1 MAGKKR
7 ISSKRMD
14 AEMSMESDPDSYD
27 MTLKYKPMD
36 LSTVNEILTKY
47 KNDPVL
53 DYIKDLY
60 NLIDYQSKTIWQQ
73 RKEIIAIKHKEA
85 WKRYDKPEQDYDPS
99 TRKFVDKSR

>member
-1 MAGKKR
+1 MANKER

-14 AEMSMESDPDSYD
+14 AEMSTESDPDSYD

-60 NLIDYQSKTIWQQ
+60 NLIDYQSKVIWQQ

-99 TRKFVDKSR
+99 TRKFIDKPR

>member
-1 MAGKKR
+1 M
-7 ISSKRMD
+7 SKEYD
-14 AEMSMESDPDSYD
+14 PDYNPDSYD

-60 NLIDYQSKTIWQQ
+60 NLIDYQSKVIWQQ
-73 RKEIIAIKHKEA
+73 RKEIIAVKHKLA
-85 WKRYDKPEQDYDPS
+85 WQRYDKN
-99 TRKFVDKSR
+99 

>member
-1 MAGKKR
+1 MASKER
-7 ISSKRMD
+7 ISSKRVD
-14 AEMSMESDPDSYD
+14 AEMSKEYDPDYNPDSYD

-60 NLIDYQSKTIWQQ
+60 NLIDYQSKVIWQQ
-73 RKEIIAIKHKEA
+73 RKEIIAVKHKLA
-85 WKRYDKPEQDYDPS
+85 WQRYDKN
-99 TRKFVDKSR
+99 